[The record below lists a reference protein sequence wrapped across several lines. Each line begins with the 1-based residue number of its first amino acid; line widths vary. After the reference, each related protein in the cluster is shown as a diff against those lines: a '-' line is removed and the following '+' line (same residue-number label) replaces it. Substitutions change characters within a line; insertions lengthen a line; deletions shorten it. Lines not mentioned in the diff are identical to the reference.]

1 VLVKAIVLVMLVVL
15 ALLCGA
21 LMKGG
26 NRSYEISDPAKKRWS
41 ELVRKTRQE
50 FDETQAEFSRRFG
63 VSSQSVQQW
72 EAQGNYPKVQSLA
85 KMADLLGWSTDTLNR
100 YLETGHEVLGDPFD
114 VNQVIAQLKMQ
125 DATVLANLINSASDI
140 LLKRLKQAA

>member
-15 ALLCGA
+15 VLLCGA
-21 LMKGG
+21 VMKAG
-26 NRSYEISDPAKKRWS
+26 RSHEISDPAKKRWA

-50 FDETQAEFSRRFG
+50 FDETQAEFARRFG

-72 EAQGNYPKVQSLA
+72 EAQGNYPKVQSLT

-100 YLETGHEVLGDPFD
+100 YLETGHEVLGEPFD

>member
-1 VLVKAIVLVMLVVL
+1 MLVKAIVLVMLVLL

-21 LMKGG
+21 VMKGG
-26 NRSYEISDPAKKRWS
+26 RSSEISDPAKKRWA

-72 EAQGNYPKVQSLA
+72 EAQGNYPKVQSLT
-85 KMADLLGWSTDTLNR
+85 KMADVLGWSTDTLNR
-100 YLETGHEVLGDPFD
+100 YLETGHEVLGEPFD

>member
-1 VLVKAIVLVMLVVL
+1 MLVKAIVLVMLVVL
-15 ALLCGA
+15 VLLCGA
-21 LMKGG
+21 VMKGG
-26 NRSYEISDPAKKRWS
+26 RSHEISDPAKKRWA

-50 FDETQAEFSRRFG
+50 FDETQAEFSRRFA

-72 EAQGNYPKVQSLA
+72 EAQGNYPKVQSLT
-85 KMADLLGWSTDTLNR
+85 KMAELLGWSTDTLNR
-100 YLETGHEVLGDPFD
+100 YLETGHEVLGEPFD